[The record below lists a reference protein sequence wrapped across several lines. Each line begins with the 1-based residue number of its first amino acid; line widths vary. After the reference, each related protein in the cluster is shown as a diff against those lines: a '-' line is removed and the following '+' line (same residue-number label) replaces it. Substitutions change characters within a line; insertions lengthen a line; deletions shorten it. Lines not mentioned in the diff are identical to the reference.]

1 MNRHQSISLDS
12 AVDSS
17 ENCISIMLQKIFY
30 GNRQQLASSG
40 IETRFVTDFSRRRY
54 QQYSAMQ
61 LQFHC
66 KRSLFSTVLLGNALS
81 KCLILVS
88 MLVDISEGWGNVDL
102 HEDRPVLPFVGDH
115 HWKPNHKVQCEVREV
130 RHRTRI
136 CTRHFWKYQWL
147 DTEVL
152 KEEPV
157 LLVFRNLFSKR
168 HVAKLLEDAKQYS
181 LQPLSALDNNGKPM
195 RNSAVRIANGTW
207 IRHDD
212 TDAFEKAMRRA
223 EAMIPHV
230 NFRNSEEWQLS
241 RYTTGDHFAPH
252 YDYLNFEMKGDL
264 QMMRY
269 GNRFAT
275 FYVVLQNAI
284 RGGRK

>member
-1 MNRHQSISLDS
+1 MEGLSNS
-12 AVDSS
+12 ANFLRVARLPLPAVAVPR
-17 ENCISIMLQKIFY
+17 CLIFKK
-30 GNRQQLASSG
+30 
-40 IETRFVTDFSRRRY
+40 E
-54 QQYSAMQ
+54 
-61 LQFHC
+61 
-66 KRSLFSTVLLGNALS
+66 S

-223 EAMIPHV
+223 EAMIPH
-230 NFRNSEEWQLS
+230 LS